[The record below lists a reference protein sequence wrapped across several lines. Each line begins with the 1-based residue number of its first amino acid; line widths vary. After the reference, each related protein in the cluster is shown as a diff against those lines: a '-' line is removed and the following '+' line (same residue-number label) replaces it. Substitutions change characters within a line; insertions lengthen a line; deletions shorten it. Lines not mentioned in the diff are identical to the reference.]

1 MLAFN
6 LAPLFTFGEVLRR
19 LATILRIDGEELA
32 RNGLRVFG
40 IWVLAWFAYRVV
52 RLAARRIE
60 VAVDDGASAGGR
72 RSRSCSAASAGWSC
86 SPSRCC

>member
-19 LATILRIDGEELA
+19 LAAILRIDGEELA
-32 RNGLRVFG
+32 RSSLRVFG

-60 VAVDDGASAGGR
+60 MTVDDGDD
-72 RSRSCSAASAGWSC
+72 
-86 SPSRCC
+86 

>member
-32 RNGLRVFG
+32 RNGLRVLG
-40 IWVLAWFAYRVV
+40 IWLLAWFATATTRS
-52 RLAARRIE
+52 RPC
-60 VAVDDGASAGGR
+60 ASAGGR
-72 RSRSCSAASAGWSC
+72 RSLSSSGASAGW
-86 SPSRCC
+86 